1 MGLANNQV
9 ISTFTTTG
17 TITDVGEVDCFIGEI
32 IITDGDG
39 IDVTNNYEITKE
51 DGTLKVTPRYVTI
64 KPRDEVKIYDGTPLV
79 ATSWEIVPGSL
90 AIAPN
95 QDVSEITYSDR
106 IEIEREWIFS
116 RDAEN
121 GKVISQEP
129 YAGARRK
136 VTGGQTCHVT
146 VFIGLGE
153 KRDSIPELSGK
164 DQLSA
169 AAILRSMGA
178 RVRTVP
184 VCGDGPDGQIIG
196 TSPMQGTKIKTGDAV
211 TLFISRKR
219 VDAPIC
225 VPDFIGM
232 ERQDAVTL
240 ALSIGLYIG
249 YIDEGEGGDIVTR
262 QSIPEGARVLC
273 GCYISFTVG

>member
-1 MGLANNQV
+1 MKKIKNKETRQIRRLAV
-9 ISTFTTTG
+9 ITLVSFATCAVFG
-17 TITDVGEVDCFIGEI
+17 IGM
-32 IITDGDG
+32 
-39 IDVTNNYEITKE
+39 
-51 DGTLKVTPRYVTI
+51 
-64 KPRDEVKIYDGTPLV
+64 LV
-79 ATSWEIVPGSL
+79 YFFAPQNTYSEIVIVPDLIGC
-90 AIAPN
+90 
-95 QDVSEITYSDR
+95 DVSEITYSDR

-136 VTGGQTCHVT
+136 VAGGQTCHVT

-178 RVRTVP
+178 RVRTVS
-184 VCGDGPDGQIIG
+184 VYGDGPDGQIIG

-211 TLFISRKR
+211 TLFVSRKR

-273 GCYISFTVG
+273 GSYISFTVGYDEVQEREWPPVLKEKD